1 MNSIHQENET
11 ILARLSGFLCADAR
25 AITPEALAE
34 MTALGLTE
42 SEAYMHLLAAWLEL
56 PAPLW
61 RRYLPRMLHRLD
73 PAAYMADPCLQAIR
87 DAAGTEGPIALGEDG
102 YAPCELFVADDFVTD
117 SEGRVYPQL
126 GWFREGFR
134 FPALTENGRVW
145 MTVTPNEINTIRP
158 CAQAVHGKVAAY
170 GLGLGYFAFHALLN
184 PRVTSVTVVERSANV
199 IDLFRRRLLPRFPRR
214 ECLRIVQ
221 ADAFDYAARTAP
233 RESYDCVFTDLWHDA
248 GDGLPLYRRMKALE
262 GPGPRYFYWIEKT
275 LRAYLPQAE
284 A

>member
-1 MNSIHQENET
+1 MSDIHQENET

-34 MTALGLTE
+34 MTALGLRE
-42 SEAYMHLLAAWLEL
+42 DEAYMHLLAAWLEL

-73 PAAYMADPCLQAIR
+73 AADYQADPCLQAFH
-87 DAAGTEGPIALGEDG
+87 AATGAEGPIALGEDR

-117 SEGRVYPQL
+117 QDDRVYPQL
-126 GWFREGFR
+126 GWFREEFR

-158 CAQAVHGKVAAY
+158 CAKAVSGEVLAY
-170 GLGLGYFAFHALLN
+170 GLGLGYFAFHALQN
-184 PRVTSVTVVERSANV
+184 PRVTSVTVVERSADV
-199 IDLFRRRLLPRFPRR
+199 ISLFRRCLLPRFPRQ
-214 ECLRIVQ
+214 EALRIVQ
-221 ADAFDYAARTAP
+221 ADAFDYAERTAP
-233 RESYDCVFTDLWHDA
+233 GEGYDCVFTDLWHDV

-262 GPGPRYFYWIEKT
+262 VTGPRYFYWIEKT
-275 LRAYLPQAE
+275 LRAYLPQE
-284 A
+284 

>member
-1 MNSIHQENET
+1 MNSIHQDNET
-11 ILARLSGFLCADAR
+11 ILARLSGYLCADPR
-25 AITPEALAE
+25 AITPAALQE

-42 SEAYMHLLAAWLEL
+42 NEAYMHLLAAWLEL

-61 RRYLPRMLHRLD
+61 WRYLPRMLRQLD
-73 PAAYMADPCLQAIR
+73 PADYLSDPCLQAM
-87 DAAGTEGPIALGEDG
+87 DGAAGTVGPIALAEDA
-102 YAPCELFVADDFVTD
+102 YAPCELFVADDFLTD
-117 SEGRVYPQL
+117 ADGRVYPQL

-134 FPALTENGRVW
+134 YPALTENGRVW

-184 PRVTSVTVVERSANV
+184 PQVTSVTVVERSQAV
-199 IDLFRRRLLPRFPRR
+199 IDLFRCCLLPRFPRR
-214 ECLRIVQ
+214 EALHIVQ

-233 RESYDCVFTDLWHDA
+233 GERFDCVFTDLWHDA

-262 GPGPRYFYWIEKT
+262 VPGPRYFYWIEKT
-275 LRAYLPQAE
+275 LRAYWPPAE